1 MHLVIISGATRPQSK
16 SNTAKVITA
25 FQKGF
30 EENCNTTE
38 VWYLSDR
45 RQWKRAAQAFTQ
57 NDRILIA
64 FPLYVENI
72 PGILLEFLSGLSP
85 KHAPGTKLSFLIQG
99 GFPEASQSRCCEAF
113 LETLPAQ
120 LGCDYTGTLIKGD
133 MFGTSL
139 VDEKN
144 REKMLTP
151 FTEMGRNFAQTGCF
165 EKSAVDAFAGPEYM
179 PEKQI
184 RMYNRIGKHISRFFM
199 GRIAKKLGCKEKL
212 DARPYGHIVKIQK

>member
-16 SNTAKVITA
+16 SNTAKVIAA

-30 EENCNTTE
+30 EENGNTTE

-45 RQWKRAAQAFTQ
+45 RQWKRAANAFEQ
-57 NDRILIA
+57 NERILIA

-72 PGILLEFLSGLSP
+72 PGILLEFLSGITP
-85 KHAPGTKLSFLIQG
+85 KQAPGTKLAFLIQG
-99 GFPEASQSRCCEAF
+99 GFPEASQSRYCEAF
-113 LETLPAQ
+113 LETLPVQ
-120 LGCDYTGTLIKGD
+120 LGCDYAGTLIKGD

-144 REKMLTP
+144 REKMLAP
-151 FTEMGRNFAQTGCF
+151 FTQMGRTFAQTGSF
-165 EKSAVDAFAGPEYM
+165 EKAAVDAFAGPEYM

-184 RMYNRIGKHISRFFM
+184 RMYNRVGKHISRFFM
-199 GRIAKKLGCKEKL
+199 GHIARKLGCKEKL
-212 DARPYGHIVKIQK
+212 DARPYERATRMRK

>member
-1 MHLVIISGATRPQSK
+1 MHFVIISGATRPQSK
-16 SNTAKVITA
+16 SNTAKVIAA
-25 FQKGF
+25 FQKGV
-30 EENCNTTE
+30 EENGNTTE

-45 RQWKRAAQAFTQ
+45 RQWESAVKAFEQ

-85 KHAPGTKLSFLIQG
+85 KQTPGTKLAFLIQG

-120 LGCDYTGTLIKGD
+120 LGCDYAGTLIKGD
-133 MFGTSL
+133 MFGISL

-144 REKMLTP
+144 QEKILAP
-151 FTEMGRNFAQTGCF
+151 FTEMGRAFAKRGSF
-165 EKSAVDAFAGPEYM
+165 EKTAVDAFAAPEYM
-179 PEKQI
+179 SEKQI
-184 RMYNRIGKHISRFFM
+184 RMYNRVGKHISRFFM
-199 GRIAKKLGCKEKL
+199 GHIAKKLGCKEKL
-212 DARPYGHIVKIQK
+212 DARPYERATRMQE

>member
-1 MHLVIISGATRPQSK
+1 MHFVIISGATRPQSK

-85 KHAPGTKLSFLIQG
+85 KQTPGTKLAFLIQG

-120 LGCDYTGTLIKGD
+120 LGCDYAGTLIKGD

-144 REKMLTP
+144 REKMLAP
-151 FTEMGRNFAQTGCF
+151 FTQLGRTFAQTGCF
-165 EKSAVDAFAGPEYM
+165 EKAAVDAFAGPEYM
-179 PEKQI
+179 LEKQI
-184 RMYNRIGKHISRFFM
+184 RMYNRIGKHISRFLW
-199 GRIAKKLGCKEKL
+199 GVLPGNWGVEKNWMP
-212 DARPYGHIVKIQK
+212 DPMNVQ